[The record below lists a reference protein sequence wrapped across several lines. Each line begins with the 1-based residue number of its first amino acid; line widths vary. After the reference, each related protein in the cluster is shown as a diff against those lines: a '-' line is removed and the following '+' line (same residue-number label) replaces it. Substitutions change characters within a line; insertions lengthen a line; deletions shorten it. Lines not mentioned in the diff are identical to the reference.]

1 VENAAK
7 YLARHPVL
15 VGLAFAALS
24 GMGAYNVFRAGVTY
38 ADLRAAVGD
47 QARVASEA
55 LGG

>member
-1 VENAAK
+1 MEEAAK
-7 YLARHPVL
+7 FLARHPVL
-15 VGLAFAALS
+15 VGVVFAALS

-38 ADLRAAVGD
+38 ASLRATVSE